1 MKGENRMYL
10 TVKQQVKHLS
20 KEDYITIREL
30 CHTAKNLANEAIY
43 NVRQYYFTEGE
54 FLKYEKNYTLLKNS
68 PNYKALNS
76 NMAQQILKEVDGSF
90 KSFFGLLKLVKQG
103 KYAFTDCKLPYYLP
117 KDGYTTLIIGFVR
130 LNGNKLILP
139 FSNSFK
145 KTHKSVEITIPPILL
160 DKTIKEIRIIPKANA
175 RFFEIQY
182 IYEAECIQRNLN
194 TNNALALDL
203 GINNL
208 VTAVSNIGKSFIIDG
223 KRLKSINQWFNKENT
238 RLQSIK
244 DKQHF
249 GRKPTNRQ
257 KAAARNRNNK
267 VNDYMNKTARKVI
280 DYCIHNDIGTLV
292 VGYNETFQR
301 NSHMGKQNNQ
311 NFVNIPYGQLR
322 NKLEY
327 LCKLNEIVFVKQEES
342 YTSKSSFWDRDNI
355 PVYNADNP
363 KEYPF
368 SGRRLQRGL
377 YKTASGK
384 TINADVN
391 GALNIMR
398 KSRVVDM
405 NILYSRGEVDTP
417 IRIRIA

>member
-1 MKGENRMYL
+1 MKGGNYIYL

-20 KEDYITIREL
+20 KEDYITIKEL
-30 CHTAKNLANEAIY
+30 CHTAKDLANEAIY
-43 NVRQYYFTEGE
+43 NVRQYYFAEGE
-54 FLKYEKNYTLLKNS
+54 FLKYEKNYALLKNS
-68 PNYKALNS
+68 PNYKTLNS
-76 NMAQQILKEVDGSF
+76 NMAQQILKEIDGSF
-90 KSFFGLLKLVKQG
+90 KSFFGLLKLAKQG
-103 KYAFTDCKLPYYLP
+103 KYAFKDCNLPHYLP
-117 KDGYTTLIIGFVR
+117 KDGHTALIIGFVR
-130 LNGNKLILP
+130 LNGNKLVLP
-139 FSNSFK
+139 FSNGFK
-145 KTHKSVEITIPPILL
+145 KMHKPVEITIPPILF

-203 GINNL
+203 GVNNL
-208 VTAVSNIGKSFIIDG
+208 MTAVSNSGKSFIIDG
-223 KRLKSINQWFNKENT
+223 KRLKSINQWFNKENA

-244 DKQHF
+244 DKQHL
-249 GRKPTNRQ
+249 GRKPTNKQ
-257 KAAARNRNNK
+257 KAAARNCNNK
-267 VNDYMNKTARKVI
+267 VNGYMNKAARMVMN
-280 DYCIHNDIGTLV
+280 YCINNDISTLI

-301 NSHMGKQNNQ
+301 NSHIGKQNNQ

-327 LCKLNEIVFVKQEES
+327 LCKLNGIVFVKQEES
-342 YTSKSSFWDRDNI
+342 YTSKSSFWDRDDI

-363 KEYPF
+363 KEYSF
-368 SGRRLQRGL
+368 SGRRMHRGL

>member
-1 MKGENRMYL
+1 MYL

-20 KEDYITIREL
+20 KEDYRTIKEL

-43 NVRQYYFTEGE
+43 NVRQYFFTEGE

-68 PNYKALNS
+68 SNYKALNS

-90 KSFFGLLKLVKQG
+90 KSFFGLLKLAKQG
-103 KYAFTDCKLPYYLP
+103 KYAFKDCKLPRYLP
-117 KDGYTTLIIGFVR
+117 KDGYTTLVIGFVR
-130 LNGNKLILP
+130 LNGNKLMLP

-145 KTHKSVEITIPPILL
+145 KTHKPVEITIPPILV
-160 DKTIKEIRIIPKANA
+160 DKKIKEIRIMPKSSA

-194 TNNALALDL
+194 KNHALALDL

-208 VTAVSNIGKSFIIDG
+208 VTAVTSNGRSFIIDG
-223 KRLKSINQWFNKENT
+223 RRLKSINQWFNKENA

-249 GRKPTNRQ
+249 GKKPTNRQ
-257 KAAARNRNNK
+257 KAIARDRNNK
-267 VNDYMNKTARKVI
+267 VNDYMNKAARKVV
-280 DYCIHNDIGTLV
+280 DYCITNNIGTLV

-301 NSHMGKQNNQ
+301 NNHLGKQNNQ
-311 NFVNIPYGQLR
+311 NFVNIPFGQLR
-322 NKLEY
+322 SKLEY
-327 LCKLNEIVFVKQEES
+327 LCELNDIIFVKQEES
-342 YTSKSSFWDRDNI
+342 YTSKSSFLDKDDL

-363 KEYPF
+363 QEYSF
-368 SGRRLQRGL
+368 SGKRVHRGL
-377 YKTASGK
+377 YQTASGK
-384 TINADVN
+384 TFNADVN

-398 KSRVVDM
+398 KSSVVDM
-405 NILYSRGEVDTP
+405 NILYGRGEVDTP